1 VRLYEATDGREIR
14 DYSWKEWNYIKFE
27 RWWDSN
33 KERILKEH
41 FEKKEYK
48 KAA

>member
-1 VRLYEATDGREIR
+1 MRLYTATDGRQIR
-14 DYSWKEWNYIKFE
+14 SYSFKEWQYIKFE

-33 KERILKEH
+33 KERILKEY
-41 FEKKEYK
+41 FESKQYK